1 MLFSEFE
8 QRLLDHGFVGKKWL
22 VLNIADDLMVR
33 VLKNIDK
40 NEAIF
45 QINGSVL
52 YELDTININT
62 IIDPELDVYFEFFK
76 TLEDLSKLLKE
87 CGFDFL
93 SLNGYF
99 FNSLLDSGFEGI
111 TATMID
117 GTNTYSFIIDTD
129 RNTSCLCHI
138 TDYNAF
144 DPVRLGEINNKKFK
158 LKNKIVYL
166 PILSEVYRLLLT

>member
-22 VLNIADDLMVR
+22 VLNIADGLMIR

-40 NEAIF
+40 NEVIF
-45 QINGSVL
+45 QINGSVV
-52 YELDTININT
+52 YELDIININT
-62 IIDPELDVYFEFFK
+62 IIDPELDLYFEFFEA
-76 TLEDLSKLLKE
+76 LEGLSKLLEE
-87 CGFDFL
+87 CGFNFKL
-93 SLNGYF
+93 LNTYF

-111 TATMID
+111 IATMVD
-117 GTNTYSFIIDTD
+117 GTNTYQLVIDTD

-138 TDYNAF
+138 TDYNIF
-144 DPVRLGEINNKKFK
+144 DSVLLGEINNKKFK

-166 PILSEVYRLLLT
+166 PVLSEVYRLLLT